1 MNPSFYLTERFNLP
15 STSFLEKAEDILA
28 IIGTMQR
35 FGFRFLVATA
45 AIFFSWLLGVPGGT
59 VYLIQQGGREE
70 VKKNLCTKYAIGQ
83 ECGNISWE

>member
-1 MNPSFYLTERFNLP
+1 MNPSFYFTERFNLP

-45 AIFFSWLLGVPGGT
+45 AIFFLVIRSSMGDCLPIFNKEEEKKGT
-59 VYLIQQGGREE
+59 
-70 VKKNLCTKYAIGQ
+70 T
-83 ECGNISWE
+83 